1 MICTKIVVNEGKWL
15 EGIVATEAVTVMSRA
30 EYELYDF
37 LAQVNLDLRAITRV
51 CCGQT

>member
-1 MICTKIVVNEGKWL
+1 MISTQIVVNEGKWL
-15 EGIVATEAVTVMSRA
+15 EGTGVTEAVTVMSRA

-37 LAQVNLDLRAITRV
+37 LAQVNVDLRAITRV